1 MILIYLIVILLAGAF
16 LAWIA
21 GKRNHLWPRIISLT
35 VLAIDLIVIIL
46 FYFQSVPSDKE
57 WLVDVKLEWI
67 PALGISLHLA
77 LDGLSLVMLLLTF
90 FLGIISV
97 IISWKEIDSK
107 TGFFHFN
114 LLLILAGITGVFLSL
129 DLFLFYFFWEL
140 MLVPMYFLIGIW
152 GHENRTA
159 ASNKFFLY
167 TQASGLLMFI
177 SIIALYFVHGRA
189 TGIYSFD
196 YLQLLGTRMPPS
208 TAMLIML
215 GFLAA
220 FLVKLPV
227 VPLHNWLPD
236 AHTEAPT
243 AGSLILAALL
253 LKTGAYG
260 LLRFIV
266 PLFPSEA
273 LTFAPVG
280 MLLGVIGILYGAKL
294 AFAQTDL
301 KRLVAY
307 TSVSHMGFVILGVF
321 SFNEIAYQGVVIQMI
336 AHGISTGALFI
347 LVGQLYERIHTRD
360 INKMGGLWEKVPV
373 MGAVGLIFSMAS
385 LGLPGLGNFIA
396 ELLILIG
403 AFKANILMSCLA
415 SLGLIAATIYS
426 LRIVQKVFL
435 GNKNTDW
442 KMNDLTL
449 REKVV
454 SAALVIVI
462 LWLGLF
468 PKPVLETAKP
478 ALLKTLKNQKEIT
491 FLYSPPTPSLLRK
504 EGAIH
509 RYAEHY
515 KSILRN
521 RSNFAFH
528 YFVLRSETKTKT
540 HLKGSNSLIISEP
553 LSRDLP
559 SLRSREGMGVSMYE
573 TKRMP
578 DRNDVYKWHPR
589 GGVGGST

>member
-1 MILIYLIVILLAGAF
+1 MILIYLIVILLAGAILSWF
-16 LAWIA
+16 T
-21 GKRNHLWPRIISLT
+21 GKHNPVWPRIISLIA
-35 VLAIDLIVIIL
+35 LSIDLIIISL
-46 FYFQSVPSDKE
+46 YIIQSIPSNKD
-57 WLVDVKLEWI
+57 WLIDIKLDWI
-67 PALGISLHLA
+67 PAFGISMHLA
-77 LDGLSLVMLLLTF
+77 LDGLSLVMLVLTF

-97 IISWKEIDSK
+97 IISWNEINSK
-107 TGFFHFN
+107 VGFFHFN

-159 ASNKFFLY
+159 ASNKFFLF

-177 SIIALYFVHGRA
+177 SIIALYFVHGHL
-189 TGIYSFD
+189 TGVYTFD
-196 YLQLLGTRMPPS
+196 YLQLLGTSMPSS
-208 TAMLIML
+208 TAFLIMI

-266 PLFPSEA
+266 PLFPYESV
-273 LTFAPVG
+273 TFAPIG
-280 MLLGVIGILYGAKL
+280 MLLGVAGILYGAKL

-321 SFNEIAYQGVVIQMI
+321 SFNELAYQGVVVQMI
-336 AHGISTGALFI
+336 AHGISTGALFV

-360 INKMGGLWEKVPV
+360 INKMGGLWEKAPV
-373 MGAVGLIFSMAS
+373 MGAIGLIFSMAS

-403 AFKANILMSCLA
+403 AFKANVLMSCMA

-435 GNKNTDW
+435 GKKNTDW

-454 SAALVIVI
+454 SAALVIAIV
-462 LWLGLF
+462 WLGLF
-468 PKPVLETAKP
+468 PRSVLNTAKP
-478 ALLKTLKNQKEIT
+478 VLLKTLNKQKEIT
-491 FLYSPPTPSLLRK
+491 FRVSTPQ
-504 EGAIH
+504 
-509 RYAEHY
+509 
-515 KSILRN
+515 
-521 RSNFAFH
+521 
-528 YFVLRSETKTKT
+528 
-540 HLKGSNSLIISEP
+540 P
-553 LSRDLP
+553 
-559 SLRSREGMGVSMYE
+559 
-573 TKRMP
+573 
-578 DRNDVYKWHPR
+578 PR
-589 GGVGGST
+589 GGAEALPLSITHHELLSIVPPSSGLIMGYVLKSPHGQRINPPLGGMGGGNSRLMDFKN

>member
-1 MILIYLIVILLAGAF
+1 MILINLIVILLAGAF
-16 LAWIA
+16 LALIV
-21 GKRNHLWPRIISLT
+21 GKKNSIWPRIISLAALST
-35 VLAIDLIVIIL
+35 DFIIIL
-46 FYFQSVPSDKE
+46 IYAFSSFSAGRS
-57 WLVDVKLEWI
+57 WLIDVNLAWI
-67 PALGISLHLA
+67 PAFGISFHLA
-77 LDGLSLVMLLLTF
+77 LDGLSLVMLILTF

-97 IISWKEIDSK
+97 IISWKEIGTK
-107 TGFFHFN
+107 IGFFHFN

-152 GHENRTA
+152 GHDNRTA

-177 SIIALYFVHGRA
+177 AIIALYFVHGHS
-189 TGIYSFD
+189 TGLYTFD
-196 YLQLLGTRMPPS
+196 YLQLLGT
-208 TAMLIML
+208 AMTGPAALLIML

-260 LLRFIV
+260 LLRFVV
-266 PLFPSEA
+266 PLFPSA
-273 LTFAPVG
+273 SVTFAPLG
-280 MLLGVIGILYGAKL
+280 MLLGVVGILYGAKL

-321 SFNEIAYQGVVIQMI
+321 SFNELAYQGVVIQMV

-360 INKMGGLWEKVPV
+360 INKMGGLWEKAPV
-373 MGAVGLIFSMAS
+373 MGAVGLVFSMAS
-385 LGLPGLGNFIA
+385 LGLPGLGNFVA

-403 AFKANILMSCLA
+403 AFKANVLMSCLA

-435 GNKNTDW
+435 GNKNTDCH
-442 KMNDLTL
+442 MNDLTI
-449 REKVV
+449 REKAVSGSLVV
-454 SAALVIVI
+454 AI
-462 LWLGLF
+462 LALGLF
-468 PKPVLETAKP
+468 PKPVLDIAKP
-478 ALLKTLKNQKEIT
+478 AILKTLRNQTEIT
-491 FLYSPPTPSLLRK
+491 YQNPLLNSVDIFLVLLPPTNPSPTRK
-504 EGAIH
+504 GV
-509 RYAEHY
+509 R
-515 KSILRN
+515 L
-521 RSNFAFH
+521 
-528 YFVLRSETKTKT
+528 SEIYSGRLAAS
-540 HLKGSNSLIISEP
+540 LK
-553 LSRDLP
+553 LP
-559 SLRSREGMGVSMYE
+559 SCQFLN
-573 TKRMP
+573 
-578 DRNDVYKWHPR
+578 DRPPWGK
-589 GGVGGST
+589 

>member
-1 MILIYLIVILLAGAF
+1 MILIYLITILLAGAF
-16 LAWIA
+16 LAWFA
-21 GKRNHLWPRIISLT
+21 GTRNPVWTRIISLSA
-35 VLAIDLIVIIL
+35 LSIDLIIIL
-46 FYFQSVPSDKE
+46 IFVLQHTSTDKE
-57 WLVDVKLEWI
+57 WMADIKIDWI
-67 PALGISLHLA
+67 PAFGISLHLA
-77 LDGLSLVMLLLTF
+77 LDGLSLVMIILTF
-90 FLGIISV
+90 FLGLISV
-97 IISWKEIDSK
+97 IISWKEIDTK
-107 TGFFHFN
+107 VGFFHFN
-114 LLLILAGITGVFLSL
+114 LLLILAGITGEFLSL

-140 MLVPMYFLIGIW
+140 MLVPMYFMIGIW

-177 SIIALYFVHGRA
+177 AIISLYFVHGHS
-189 TGIYSFD
+189 TGSYTFD
-196 YLQLLGTRMPPS
+196 YLQLLGTRMTAS
-208 TAMLIML
+208 TELLIML

-266 PLFPSEA
+266 PLFPSA
-273 LTFAPVG
+273 SVTFAPIG
-280 MLLGVIGILYGAKL
+280 MLLGVVGILYGAKL
-294 AFAQTDL
+294 AFAQTNL

-360 INKMGGLWEKVPV
+360 INKMGGLWEKAPF

-435 GNKNTDW
+435 GNKNSDW

-449 REKVV
+449 REKAV
-454 SAALVIVI
+454 SASLIIAIV
-462 LWLGLF
+462 WLGLF
-468 PKPVLETAKP
+468 PKPVLDTAKP
-478 ALLKTLKNQKEIT
+478 AVLKTLNKQKEIT
-491 FLYSPPTPSLLRK
+491 SLNQKGKAFEHYYCVLLSLSQPSPTVEGVTTLISGTETEIPKIHSLMKQVKDRKWSIISLLGETGK
-504 EGAIH
+504 GV
-509 RYAEHY
+509 
-515 KSILRN
+515 KSIRPDEI
-521 RSNFAFH
+521 NF
-528 YFVLRSETKTKT
+528 KK
-540 HLKGSNSLIISEP
+540 
-553 LSRDLP
+553 
-559 SLRSREGMGVSMYE
+559 
-573 TKRMP
+573 
-578 DRNDVYKWHPR
+578 
-589 GGVGGST
+589 

>member
-1 MILIYLIVILLAGAF
+1 MILIYLIIILLTGAF
-16 LAWIA
+16 LSWIA
-21 GKRNHLWPRIISLT
+21 GKQNPLLPRIISLAA
-35 VLAIDLIVIIL
+35 LIADLIIIL
-46 FYFQSVPSDKE
+46 IFASQTHTSDSNWMADLK
-57 WLVDVKLEWI
+57 VDWI
-67 PALGISLHLA
+67 PAFGISLHFA
-77 LDGLSLVMLLLTF
+77 IDGLSLVMLVLTF

-97 IISWKEIDSK
+97 IISWTEIDSRV
-107 TGFFHFN
+107 GFFHFN

-159 ASNKFFLY
+159 ASNKFFIY
-167 TQASGLLMFI
+167 TQASGLLMLIAII
-177 SIIALYFVHGRA
+177 SLYFIHGHS
-189 TGIYSFD
+189 TGIYTFD
-196 YLQLLGTRMPPS
+196 YLQLLGTEMPS
-208 TAMLIML
+208 ATAFIIML

-260 LLRFIV
+260 LIRFIV
-266 PLFPSEA
+266 PLFPAESVK
-273 LTFAPVG
+273 FAPFG

-321 SFNEIAYQGVVIQMI
+321 SFNEIAYQGVVIQMV

-360 INKMGGLWEKVPV
+360 ITKMGGIWEKAPV

-396 ELLILIG
+396 ELLTLIG
-403 AFKANILMSCLA
+403 AFKASILMSCLA

-442 KMNDLTL
+442 KMDDLNIQ
-449 REKVV
+449 EKVV
-454 SAALVIVI
+454 SALMVIAI
-462 LWLGLF
+462 IGLGLF
-468 PKPVLETAKP
+468 PKPVIDTARP
-478 ALLKTLKNQKEIT
+478 AIMKTLEMQNEIT
-491 FLYSPPTPSLLRK
+491 IHEGYQSLGFYYPLPILPPKGK
-504 EGAIH
+504 EC
-509 RYAEHY
+509 
-515 KSILRN
+515 L
-521 RSNFAFH
+521 F
-528 YFVLRSETKTKT
+528 SENLQDK
-540 HLKGSNSLIISEP
+540 
-553 LSRDLP
+553 
-559 SLRSREGMGVSMYE
+559 
-573 TKRMP
+573 
-578 DRNDVYKWHPR
+578 
-589 GGVGGST
+589 

>member
-1 MILIYLIVILLAGAF
+1 MILIYLIVILLTGAF
-16 LAWIA
+16 LSWFT
-21 GKRNHLWPRIISLT
+21 GKSNPVWSRIISLAA
-35 VLAIDLIVIIL
+35 LSIDLIIIIL
-46 FYFQSVPSDKE
+46 FVLQSSPAEKD
-57 WLVDVKLEWI
+57 WLIDIKFNWI
-67 PALGISLHLA
+67 PQFGIGIHLA
-77 LDGLSLVMLLLTF
+77 LDGLSLVMLILTF

-97 IISWKEIDSK
+97 IISWKEIDSRV
-107 TGFFHFN
+107 GFFHFN

-177 SIIALYFVHGRA
+177 AIIALYFVHGHS
-189 TGIYSFD
+189 TGLYTFD
-196 YLQLLGTRMPPS
+196 YLQLLGTVMPDS

-266 PLFPSEA
+266 PLFPSA
-273 LTFAPVG
+273 SAGFAPVG
-280 MLLGVIGILYGAKL
+280 MLLGVAGILYGAKL

-321 SFNEIAYQGVVIQMI
+321 SFNELAYQGVVIQMV

-360 INKMGGLWEKVPV
+360 LNKMGGLWEKAPV
-373 MGAVGLIFSMAS
+373 MGAMGLIFSMAS

-396 ELLILIG
+396 ELFILIG
-403 AFKANILMSCLA
+403 AFKASILMSCLA

-442 KMNDLTL
+442 QMNDLTL

-454 SAALVIVI
+454 SASLVIAI

-468 PKPVLETAKP
+468 PKPVLDTAKP
-478 ALLKTLKNQKEIT
+478 AILKILNKQEEIT
-491 FLYSPPTPSLLRK
+491 FQNLRGNTVYALLVLLPPSQPSPTGEGVQYLRLNN
-504 EGAIH
+504 EAGI
-509 RYAEHY
+509 
-515 KSILRN
+515 
-521 RSNFAFH
+521 
-528 YFVLRSETKTKT
+528 KT
-540 HLKGSNSLIISEP
+540 IISP
-553 LSRDLP
+553 LGEIRK
-559 SLRSREGMGVSMYE
+559 GVKIKKMN
-573 TKRMP
+573 KQL
-578 DRNDVYKWHPR
+578 N
-589 GGVGGST
+589 